1 MSIPPASESTH
12 DYVVIGSGAGG
23 GTLAARLV
31 EAGRSVLVLEA
42 GPDPLGSDLPDASAA
57 HYRVPAFHAYASE
70 DPTFGWPYH
79 VSHFDDAAES
89 VGDRN
94 LRDNRIFYP
103 RAAALGGCTAHNAM
117 IWLPP
122 PDADWD
128 ELAELT
134 GDRGWGAEAMRGY
147 RLLVENCRHRWAARI
162 AAMLGLDATG
172 HGWSGWLPVE
182 RAMPLNVL
190 GDLPMMRAIE
200 RIALASLRRDRGW
213 ARRLLHFVGNW
224 GDPNTGHARQRETL
238 CYLPLATRRHV
249 RSGTRERLRA
259 VHARH
264 PDRLTIAT
272 DTYATAIRFDG
283 QRATGAEWLRGR
295 GLHRD
300 PRREPDASGFAAAGR
315 EVIVCAGAF
324 ATPQLLQLSGIGDP
338 ALLSAHGIAVRVASP
353 EVGRNLQDRYEIG
366 VVHRTARP
374 WRALRG
380 ARFGIDDRRYRQWRR
395 FGRGMYTSN
404 GCAIAALRRSK
415 DATRADPDLVLMGL
429 IGRFSGYREGYAR
442 ETWCGDDGFTWAVL
456 KGRTG
461 NRAGSVTIGSPDPRV
476 PPEIVFRNFAQDGDA
491 DLAALVEGVDMARNL
506 AAPLI
511 ACGLIADE
519 EWPGA
524 GYTGDALR
532 ELVRASAWG
541 HHACGTAAMGPVL
554 DSQGRVRGVAG
565 LRVCDASI
573 FPRIP
578 GLFIAAAI
586 MLAAEKIAADM
597 LGEQAAV

>member
-1 MSIPPASESTH
+1 MSTPPPSGPAY

-31 EAGRSVLVLEA
+31 EAGRSVLVIEA
-42 GPDPLGSDLPDASAA
+42 GPDPLGTDLPGATST

-70 DPTFGWPYH
+70 DSTFGWAYH
-79 VSHFDDAAES
+79 VSHFDDRADSA
-89 VGDRN
+89 GDRN
-94 LRDNRIFYP
+94 LGAEGIYYP

-128 ELAELT
+128 ALAELT
-134 GDRGWGAEAMRGY
+134 GDPGWGAEAMRRH
-147 RLLVENCRHRWAARI
+147 RLQVENCRHRWAARI
-162 AAMLGLDATG
+162 AARLGFDTTG

-182 RAMPLNVL
+182 HAMPLSVL
-190 GDLPMMRAIE
+190 GDPAMVRAIA
-200 RIALASLRRDRGW
+200 RVAIASLARDGDWADRLRR
-213 ARRLLHFVGNW
+213 FVGYW
-224 GDPNTGHARQRETL
+224 GDPNTGDAREGEAL

-259 VHARH
+259 VAARH

-272 DTYATAIRFDG
+272 DTFVTAIRFDG
-283 QRATGAEWLRGR
+283 QRAIGVDWQRGR
-295 GLHRD
+295 GLHGD
-300 PRREPDASGFAAAGR
+300 AKIAPDTVGLAAAGR

-338 ALLSAHGIAVRVASP
+338 ALLAAHGVPLRAASP
-353 EVGRNLQDRYEIG
+353 QVGQNLQDRYEIG

-380 ARFGIDDRRYRQWRR
+380 ARFAAGDRLYRHWRR
-395 FGRGMYTSN
+395 FGRGMYASN
-404 GCAIAALRRSK
+404 GCAVAALRRSTQ
-415 DATRADPDLVLMGL
+415 ATRSDPDLVLMGL
-429 IGRFSGYREGYAR
+429 IGRFSGYRPGYAS

-461 NRAGSVTIGSPDPRV
+461 NRAGSVTIRSPDAREPPR
-476 PPEIVFRNFAQDGDA
+476 IAFRNFTQGGEA
-491 DLAALVEGVDMARNL
+491 DLTALVEGVEMARAL
-506 AAPLI
+506 TAPLI
-511 ACGLIADE
+511 ERGLVAEE
-519 EWPGA
+519 EWPGPA
-524 GYTGDALR
+524 CTGAALR
-532 ELVRASAWG
+532 ERVRASAWG
-541 HHACGTAAMGPVL
+541 HHACGTAAIGPVL
-554 DSQGRVRGVAG
+554 DSQGRVHGVTG

-573 FPRIP
+573 FPQIP

-586 MLAAEKIAADM
+586 MMAAEKIAADM
-597 LGEQAAV
+597 LGAEADS